1 MQHPRHKPCGRVAGP
16 RVFRTGK
23 GKPCRRRNIGEDRH
37 NRNATR
43 AQARK
48 GITDWAAVAQ
58 LDQDTPATTPRDPV
72 KDGQRLRLI
81 HHIAH

>member
-1 MQHPRHKPCGRVAGP
+1 MVTSPNIRASSTRPRPSVLR
-16 RVFRTGK
+16 
-23 GKPCRRRNIGEDRH
+23 EDGH

-43 AQARK
+43 AQARQ
-48 GITDWAAVAQ
+48 GITDWTAVAQ